1 MIKTI
6 LLKGLLPLA
15 ILFGA
20 VMYMGYLKETRPQ
33 APQTA
38 PPERVDL
45 VQVTSA
51 REVGEHVTV
60 HAVGRVVASRE
71 TVLSPEVTGRIVE
84 VNPKL
89 VVGGLLSAD
98 ELAFRIDAED
108 YQLAVRQQAAQ
119 VTRARVD
126 LQQEAG
132 RRAVAEQEWKLLS
145 EDVTTTDEGTALALR
160 KPQLALAKANLAAA
174 QSVLAQAKLRQE
186 KTVIT
191 VPFNATVKMES
202 VEEGLLAGPQAQLV
216 ALIGT
221 DTFWIDAAV
230 PIDKLSWIDIP
241 GINGFAGEYGATV
254 KITQRLGDGHEI
266 VRIGRILRLDNRLD
280 QLGVQARVIIEVK
293 DPLLIAEGAERGMPL
308 LLNAFV
314 QLAIEGHPVP
324 GAVEVPR
331 VALRDGD
338 KVWVMNGEDR
348 LDVRDV
354 EIVWRDEEAVLV
366 KRGVAVGEHIIT
378 SRLPT
383 PVAGMKVR
391 TAPETA
397 SAAPTP
403 APAVEGGAAS
413 GDAPGEAK
421 ETN

>member
-1 MIKTI
+1 MIKTV

-20 VMYMGYLKETRPQ
+20 VSYMGYLNKTRPQ

-45 VQVTSA
+45 VEVTPA

-71 TVLSPEVTGRIVE
+71 TMLSPEVTGRVVE

-89 VVGGLLSAD
+89 VVGGLLAAG
-98 ELAFRIDAED
+98 EVAFRLDAED
-108 YQLAVRQQAAQ
+108 YQLAVRQLAAQ
-119 VTRARVD
+119 VTRARVE

-145 EDVTTTDEGTALALR
+145 EDVATTDEGTALALR
-160 KPQLALAKANLAAA
+160 RPQLALAKANLAAA
-174 QSVLAQAKLRQE
+174 QSALAQARLRE
-186 KTVIT
+186 DKTVIT
-191 VPFNATVKMES
+191 VPFNATVKMET

-216 ALIGT
+216 ALVGT

-241 GINGFAGEYGATV
+241 GINGFAGEHGATV

-266 VRIGRILRLDNRLD
+266 TRAGRILRLDNRLD
-280 QLGVQARVIIEVK
+280 QLGVQARVLIEVQ
-293 DPLLIAEGAERGMPL
+293 DPLLVAADAEPGMPL

-314 QLAIEGHPVP
+314 QLEIEGHPVP

-331 VALRDGD
+331 VALRDGGT
-338 KVWVMNGEDR
+338 VWVMNGEER

-354 EIVWRDEEAVLV
+354 DIVWRDEDAVLV
-366 KRGVAVGEHIIT
+366 RRGVTVGDHIIT

-383 PVAGMKVR
+383 PVPGMKVR
-391 TAPETA
+391 VATETA
-397 SAAPTP
+397 RATP
-403 APAVEGGAAS
+403 APAPLVEGAAV
-413 GDAPGEAK
+413 PGEGA
-421 ETN
+421 EGDR